1 MAQLIPTLGVFQRT
15 PSLRRSMDNLLFTG
29 IEEVQEPYYFHT
41 DHIASKLKT
50 SPLALSEI
58 VDTLKRVGFMA
69 SKASLSPQGFKT
81 NASLSQILNTL
92 KRS

>member
-1 MAQLIPTLGVFQRT
+1 
-15 PSLRRSMDNLLFTG
+15 MDNLLSAG

-41 DHIASKLKT
+41 DHIASKLKAN
-50 SPLALSEI
+50 PLALSEI
-58 VDTLKRVGFMA
+58 VDTLNRVGFKA